1 MWWIHY
7 PCPPAP
13 SPAGWGWQKCR
24 GESVWKHR
32 TSQQYH
38 NIKGNKY
45 HGVYSRVLEL
55 TCRVSV
61 LIYKLLTVES
71 QSPSEWEDWSHQT
84 QKCKLYCWTPERSCL
99 GCHWNYKHRD
109 LQKGNIK
116 PASYVLVKNYPC
128 LCRPD
133 VGVEDAPCR
142 FRHHLVSAWLSPCNI
157 KIYISDHG
165 SFSGVNQQIG
175 I

>member
-1 MWWIHY
+1 MNSLSIST
-7 PCPPAP
+7 CPFPARVRLTEM
-13 SPAGWGWQKCR
+13 SGWVGLKNTQHHNITK
-24 GESVWKHR
+24 
-32 TSQQYH
+32 YH
-38 NIKGNKY
+38 NN
-45 HGVYSRVLEL
+45 VQL
-55 TCRVSV
+55 TCKVSG
-61 LIYKLLTVES
+61 LIYKLQTVES
-71 QSPSEWEDWSHQT
+71 QTHCEWEDWSHQT

-116 PASYVLVKNYPC
+116 PVSSSGYVLVKNYPC

-157 KIYISDHG
+157 KIGIWRS
-165 SFSGVNQQIG
+165 SGVFLWCQPG
-175 I
+175 D